1 MYFGETCINKYI
13 QHITLLSAEKGNH
26 LGDYNTLSIMLD
38 VLTRPAESDNNLN
51 FMPLQEI

>member
-13 QHITLLSAEKGNH
+13 QHITLLSAEKGNY
-26 LGDYNTLSIMLD
+26 LGDYNTLPIMLD
-38 VLTRPAESDNNLN
+38 ILTRSAESYNNLN

>member
-26 LGDYNTLSIMLD
+26 LGDYNTLPIMLD
-38 VLTRPAESDNNLN
+38 VLTRSAESDNNLN